1 MSSADNSSST
11 PSIATHGNTLTL
23 DETLQHIV
31 TIRSALAQLTYT
43 ADAHEHEAYQLRS
56 LAHDHYLR
64 AKQAEENATHLSN
77 EVELARQ
84 AVNKLLNHILP
95 TGTLGSSDEEKLPT
109 PIQSPPEPLPSHQGR
124 RRLLVKVNDDTKL
137 YLVNPEGT
145 TTPPSAPEP
154 GPSKSRRRRNKNK
167 KRDALLIPK
176 RESQK
181 NPDSSDPWRSRRKT
195 RTNNV
200 PIPIRPPTPHPST
213 TQRVSSGDDNYFDFD
228 DAAEGNMADEPYG
241 DY

>member
-11 PSIATHGNTLTL
+11 PSIATYGNTLTL

-64 AKQAEENATHLSN
+64 AKQAEENATRLSD

-84 AVNKLLNHILP
+84 AVNRLLDHLLP
-95 TGTLGSSDEEKLPT
+95 TRVLDSSDEEKLPI
-109 PIQSPPEPLPSHQGR
+109 PIQSPPEPLPSHHGR
-124 RRLLVKVNDDTKL
+124 RRLLVKVDDNTKM

-154 GPSKSRRRRNKNK
+154 GPSKSRHRRNKNK
-167 KRDALLIPK
+167 KRNTLRVSK
-176 RESQK
+176 REAQK
-181 NPDSSDPWRSRRKT
+181 NPNSHTPWRT
-195 RTNNV
+195 RNPPSNDT
-200 PIPIRPPTPHPST
+200 PIPIRAPTPYPSHT
-213 TQRVSSGDDNYFDFD
+213 KHVSSGDDEYFDFD